1 MRRLLALAVL
11 ALAGCA
17 PTARVE
23 PGEALRPP
31 VQPPPEIQSTG
42 EGFYVRLNRDDGI
55 SVTSI
60 DGSKAEVFQA
70 VLSAFDAVGLEI
82 EGGDPT
88 RGLIQSERMVE
99 MSSFAG
105 ERMSDLLECGTTL
118 TGNRANSWRIEF
130 HVSALVEALGDRRS
144 QITTRLVAN
153 ARPMDG
159 TSRNQV
165 SCTTRG
171 LLEQKI
177 SEAAAEKLRSRAG

>member
-1 MRRLLALAVL
+1 M
-11 ALAGCA
+11 
-17 PTARVE
+17 
-23 PGEALRPP
+23 
-31 VQPPPEIQSTG
+31 
-42 EGFYVRLNRDDGI
+42 
-55 SVTSI
+55 
-60 DGSKAEVFQA
+60 
-70 VLSAFDAVGLEI
+70 LSAFDAVGLEI